1 MSCDD
6 TRRRS
11 QVIRQLSCA
20 QAVAAGK
27 EEIGSGFESRPR
39 APLIFFG
46 LCEERRRSV
55 GQYREKGGHH
65 CRLAE
70 SSLKLRFN
78 IWPRAFSSSVVGAVI
93 GEGFLFIAMFRQRWY
108 AR

>member
-1 MSCDD
+1 MGCDN
-6 TRRRS
+6 TRRCS
-11 QVIRQLSCA
+11 QVIHQLSCA

-27 EEIGSGFESRPR
+27 KEIGSGFESRPR
-39 APLIFFG
+39 APLFFG

-65 CRLAE
+65 CRFAE
-70 SSLKLRFN
+70 SCLKLRFN
-78 IWPRAFSSSVVGAVI
+78 IWPRAFSSSVVGAVT